1 MAHSSETPFSS
12 TTAPPSPVRFR
23 SSTAPG
29 RASAQAA
36 ASGPSRTLIPSPVGS
51 EKSRA
56 LVISPS
62 EGASKRWS
70 VRAQSRIRSMRKASG
85 LAREAS
91 WP

>member
-1 MAHSSETPFSS
+1 M
-12 TTAPPSPVRFR
+12 
-23 SSTAPG
+23 APG

-36 ASGPSRTLIPSPVGS
+36 ATGPSRTRVPSPVGS

-56 LVISPS
+56 RASSAS

-85 LAREAS
+85 LARVAS